1 MIISYLYHYYKY
13 YVEQPPT
20 PWDSTGMAAHGHRR
34 LQVYYSFRTINYHY
48 DHHHLHFFNT
58 VTNHIIVINII
69 TLFFRIL
76 ITSIISVLCFSLSP
90 SFFPIFGYSYYIIF
104 ILLHHV
110 IFFPADV
117 SGPAFIFPILFL
129 HTVHAASS
137 LTDIFSLSF
146 SILISRTLYLLLSSH
161 HSSLPFLMRAFY
173 APSAKYPSLP
183 PVPSRLSLISAIPPQ
198 TAFLLAPFLSL
209 ATRHV
214 SLFVSR

>member
-20 PWDSTGMAAHGHRR
+20 PWDSTGMAAHGH
-34 LQVYYSFRTINYHY
+34 
-48 DHHHLHFFNT
+48 
-58 VTNHIIVINII
+58 
-69 TLFFRIL
+69 
-76 ITSIISVLCFSLSP
+76 
-90 SFFPIFGYSYYIIF
+90 
-104 ILLHHV
+104 HV

-117 SGPAFIFPILFL
+117 SGSAYIFPILFL